1 MPVRPNQASAAIKNM
16 KIKSLISAGVVAL
29 GLLSAVYAQASVVI
43 AGTRVIY
50 RAQET
55 ETTIKLTNEG
65 KTPALTQV
73 WIDKGDAKAA
83 PAAIEVPFTVMPPVA
98 RIDPGKGQTLR
109 ILYTGEPLA
118 QDRETVFWLNVLEIP
133 PKPGPDQADA
143 NKLQL
148 AFRSRIKLFFRPAGL
163 KGTADE
169 APGMIRWRIV
179 QSGGKP
185 ALEGSNPSAYHVSF
199 SRIELAAGGRTARYE
214 DGGMIG
220 PGETRSFPLT
230 GEVAQGPDARVR
242 FNTINDYGGSAHGEA
257 ALDGG
262 SAQAL

>member
-1 MPVRPNQASAAIKNM
+1 MRSAAIMNM
-16 KIKSLISAGVVAL
+16 TIKSLISAGVVAL
-29 GLLSAVYAQASVVI
+29 GLLSAVHAHASVVI

-55 ETTIKLTNEG
+55 EATIKLTNEG
-65 KTPALTQV
+65 KAPALTQV
-73 WIDKGDAKAA
+73 WIDKGDPKAA
-83 PAAIEVPFTVMPPVA
+83 PAAIEVPFTVTPPVS

-133 PKPGPDQADA
+133 PKPSAEDADT

-148 AFRSRIKLFFRPAGL
+148 AFRSRIKLFFRPAKL
-163 KGTADE
+163 KGTAEE
-169 APGMIRWRIV
+169 APAMIRWRV
-179 QSGGKP
+179 AQAGGKP

-199 SRIELAAGGRTARYE
+199 SRIELVGGGKTARFE

-220 PGETRSFPLT
+220 PGETKSFPLT
-230 GEVAQGPDARVR
+230 GEVSQGPDARVR
-242 FNTINDYGGSAHGEA
+242 FNTINDYGGSARGEA
-257 ALDGG
+257 ALDSGT
-262 SAQAL
+262 AQAASR